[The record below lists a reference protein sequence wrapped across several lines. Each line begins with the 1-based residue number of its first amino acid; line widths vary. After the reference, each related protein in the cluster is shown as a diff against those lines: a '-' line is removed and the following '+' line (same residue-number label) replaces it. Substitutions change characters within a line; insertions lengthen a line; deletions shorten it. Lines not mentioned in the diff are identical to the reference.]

1 MSTAQ
6 NEKKKGRKEGRKEND
21 GVIRGRDRGARYGK
35 WGEGGGEGRGR
46 GEEKKAERLPPS
58 GNFCLKLE
66 FLCGSLGLG
75 MQIGGG
81 GDENGESG

>member
-1 MSTAQ
+1 ME
-6 NEKKKGRKEGRKEND
+6 NGVKEGD
-21 GVIRGRDRGARYGK
+21 G
-35 WGEGGGEGRGR
+35 GRGE
-46 GEEKKAERLPPS
+46 EEKKAERLPPS